1 MDGKSSRK
9 APDLLCLFMFHFF
22 STPDKRRTM
31 TSWKIPGKKKG
42 RKKAETTRNETK
54 IE

>member
-1 MDGKSSRK
+1 MGRVQEK
-9 APDLLCLFMFHFF
+9 APDLLCLFIVLFF

-31 TSWKIPGKKKG
+31 ASWKIPEKKKE